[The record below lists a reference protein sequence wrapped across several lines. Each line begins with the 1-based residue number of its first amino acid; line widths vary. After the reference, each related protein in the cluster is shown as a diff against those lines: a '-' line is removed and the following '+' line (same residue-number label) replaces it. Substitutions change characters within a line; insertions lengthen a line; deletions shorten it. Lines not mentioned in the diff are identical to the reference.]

1 MKSCGVDLEDLGGA
15 IGAYLDNELT
25 ALTTE
30 GETDPSP
37 TAGFQ
42 RVVQRAILHV
52 QSSGREAVTGANVLV
67 AIFSE
72 RESYAVDLLQ
82 HQDMT
87 RRTEIGRAACRER
100 SRKECG
106 FRGARV

>member
-1 MKSCGVDLEDLGGA
+1 MRISDWSSDVCSSDLTLEHLLLALTTDEHASQVMKSCGVDLEDLGGA

-52 QSSGREAVTGANVLV
+52 QSSGREEVTGANVLV
-67 AIFSE
+67 AMFSE
-72 RESYAVDLLQ
+72 SES
-82 HQDMT
+82 
-87 RRTEIGRAACRER
+87 
-100 SRKECG
+100 
-106 FRGARV
+106 

>member
-1 MKSCGVDLEDLGGA
+1 MKSCGGDLEDLGGA

-30 GETDPSP
+30 GETDTSP

-52 QSSGREAVTGANVLV
+52 PSSGREEVTGANVLV
-67 AIFSE
+67 AMFSE
-72 RESYAVDLLQ
+72 REIYAVYFTQ
-82 HQDMT
+82 WQGIT
-87 RRTEIGRAACRER
+87 RPDAASFISPVC
-100 SRKECG
+100 SKSG
-106 FRGARV
+106 TPT